1 MHLEAMPSLR
11 RKFGISL
18 AYGLA
23 VSALLFA
30 PFYLSDF
37 RLNLLAKFLAFAI
50 VALGLDLI
58 WGYTGILSLGH
69 GIFFGLGAYC
79 MAMYL
84 KLEAASGGLPDF
96 MVWSGI
102 TELPLYWAPF
112 RHLWFA
118 LPMAVLMPV
127 LLALFLGFFTF
138 RNRIRGV
145 YFTILTQAL
154 VIIAVTLLVGQQ
166 AYTGGTNGMT
176 GFRTLLGFEL
186 ASREMRWA
194 LYWITVAAL
203 VLAYLLCR
211 RIVSGRLGNVL
222 KAVRDGEN
230 RLRFL
235 GYDPA
240 AYKMFVFCVSAG
252 LAGAAGVLFVLHVGI
267 ISPSMMGIVP
277 SIEMVLWVAFGG
289 RGTLIGAVVG
299 ALLVNAS
306 KSLLSE
312 TYPEFWSFLLGGLFI
327 VVVVAMP
334 KGLAGLVHSF
344 RQFVTGRERRWPNRT
359 TRKLSFLL
367 WRKSPLNSTDSKR

>member
-1 MHLEAMPSLR
+1 
-11 RKFGISL
+11 
-18 AYGLA
+18 
-23 VSALLFA
+23 
-30 PFYLSDF
+30 
-37 RLNLLAKFLAFAI
+37 
-50 VALGLDLI
+50 
-58 WGYTGILSLGH
+58 
-69 GIFFGLGAYC
+69 
-79 MAMYL
+79 
-84 KLEAASGGLPDF
+84 
-96 MVWSGI
+96 
-102 TELPLYWAPF
+102 
-112 RHLWFA
+112 
-118 LPMAVLMPV
+118 
-127 LLALFLGFFTF
+127 
-138 RNRIRGV
+138 
-145 YFTILTQAL
+145 
-154 VIIAVTLLVGQQ
+154 
-166 AYTGGTNGMT
+166 MT

-334 KGLAGLVHSF
+334 KGLAGLMQSF

-367 WRKSPLNSTDSKR
+367 WRKSPLNSTDSER